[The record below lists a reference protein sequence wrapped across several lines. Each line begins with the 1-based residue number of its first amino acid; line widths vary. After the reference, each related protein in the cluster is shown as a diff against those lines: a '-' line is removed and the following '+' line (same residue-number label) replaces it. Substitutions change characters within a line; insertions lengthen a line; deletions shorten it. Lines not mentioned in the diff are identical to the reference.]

1 MKKVEVQRHSI
12 FMRVCHW
19 SIVIT
24 GILLALTGMQLGGL
38 YGIQIVPEQALAT
51 HVLIGFVFGALWGLF
66 AYYIL
71 TKESKWISL
80 SRIPYSLKFFWAETK
95 AWFGEGHVEDP
106 RAYDPEKG
114 EYIEKIIPTQVMV
127 WWGYALVALLTGLTG
142 LAMYY
147 PKTFWPI
154 IAICQALAPIFGT
167 ENGFALVRA
176 LHLFGM
182 YLFAVIL
189 IMHVYAV
196 IIFGVLPSMVSGKR
210 EEKVAEKTEAK

>member
-71 TKESKWISL
+71 TKEWKWISL

-154 IAICQALAPIFGT
+154 IAICQALAAIFGT

>member
-71 TKESKWISL
+71 TKEWKWISL